1 VVLHLY
7 QEAVEKVPFFRYKP
21 TQFIT
26 SVVTYLK
33 LEYYA
38 PVSGWEGGREGAL
51 GETRGS
57 ACHSTR

>member
-1 VVLHLY
+1 MKVVLHLY
-7 QEAVEKVPFFRYKP
+7 QEAVEKVPFFANKP

-38 PVSGWEGGREGAL
+38 PV
-51 GETRGS
+51 
-57 ACHSTR
+57 